1 MDDKKVPVI
10 KLRGDGGFSVAVF
23 ADNKKRDDGTEYISY
38 SAILQ
43 KSWKD
48 KNGQWQ
54 QQSVSMFDNNVA
66 GTATLLLKTASALL
80 DLRNNVAQQKPAT
93 TTITPTA
100 TTNAQAIDE
109 LADSIPF

>member
-66 GTATLLLKTASALL
+66 NVATLLLKTASALL
-80 DLRNNVAQQKPAT
+80 DLRNNTTATSAKTVAQ
-93 TTITPTA
+93 PTA